1 MCLSVSKTQF
11 TEGRGLFKIEAN
23 SLQNNGMNCNGNLS
37 FDKFVMNFTKGIL
50 IEQNSKLGT
59 YT

>member
-11 TEGRGLFKIEAN
+11 TEGKGLFKIEAN

-50 IEQNSKLGT
+50 IRQKFELGADT
-59 YT
+59 